1 MISVYVPVMNQDYM
15 LGRLNSS
22 TPCIICKICNSPE
35 PHVHVDDNPIYEM
48 TSTSDLA
55 EILAG
60 CIDALSWGP
69 CRFVAVLI
77 RSWPSFANIGYLI
90 MMSATDWAASLLESQ
105 GHFATSDCSCTF
117 PTHHGFKFFSVS
129 GHFMEWSILTQN
141 TGFTVLRRRR
151 ATWESFNLLYMILK
165 S

>member
-60 CIDALSWGP
+60 CIDALS
-69 CRFVAVLI
+69 
-77 RSWPSFANIGYLI
+77 
-90 MMSATDWAASLLESQ
+90 
-105 GHFATSDCSCTF
+105 
-117 PTHHGFKFFSVS
+117 
-129 GHFMEWSILTQN
+129 
-141 TGFTVLRRRR
+141 
-151 ATWESFNLLYMILK
+151 
-165 S
+165 